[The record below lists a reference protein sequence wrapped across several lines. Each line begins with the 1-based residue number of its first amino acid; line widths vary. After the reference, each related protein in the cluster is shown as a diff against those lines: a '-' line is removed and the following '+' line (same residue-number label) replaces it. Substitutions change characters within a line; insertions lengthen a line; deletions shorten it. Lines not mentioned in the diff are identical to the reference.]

1 MNRNTFGRQNKLSFS
16 EGFITALSVGGFF
29 IILGLVFVLT
39 PGTWHAAD
47 TFFRDLKIVN
57 VSTNSNMASLNV
69 PAPANP
75 AMHADFYSAIF
86 NFCVGIGILQIAV
99 LALRLI
105 FRSHIRRISN
115 SVGDLIFWFGAAF
128 SVNTFLLAGT
138 LKGFW
143 QFWAALLMILG
154 VSIIVRG
161 IIYLVAWRAR
171 QTNL

>member
-1 MNRNTFGRQNKLSFS
+1 MNRNTFGRQNTFFFS
-16 EGFITALSVGGFF
+16 EGLITALSVGGFF

-47 TFFRDLKIVN
+47 AFFRDLKIVN
-57 VSTNSNMASLNV
+57 VSADSHIANLNV

-75 AMHADFYSAIF
+75 AMHADFYSAVF
-86 NFCVGIGILQIAV
+86 NFCVGIGILQLAV
-99 LALRLI
+99 LALRVI
-105 FRSHIRRISN
+105 FRSSARRISN

-143 QFWAALLMILG
+143 QFWAALLMIIGISL
-154 VSIIVRG
+154 IVRG
-161 IIYLVAWRAR
+161 IIYLVTWRIR
-171 QTNL
+171 R

>member
-1 MNRNTFGRQNKLSFS
+1 MNRNTFRQNKFSFS
-16 EGFITALSVGGFF
+16 EGFITALSIGGFF

-57 VSTNSNMASLNV
+57 VSANGNIANLNV

-75 AMHADFYSAIF
+75 EMHADFYSAIF
-86 NFCVGIGILQIAV
+86 NFCVGIGILQIV
-99 LALRLI
+99 VFVLRLI
-105 FRSHIRRISN
+105 VRSPIRKISN

-128 SVNTFLLAGT
+128 SVNAFLLAGT

-143 QFWAALLMILG
+143 QFWAALLMIIGISL
-154 VSIIVRG
+154 IIRG
-161 IIYLVAWRAR
+161 IIYLAMWRTR
-171 QTNL
+171 RTKM

>member
-1 MNRNTFGRQNKLSFS
+1 LFTK
-16 EGFITALSVGGFF
+16 GFIRALSVGGFF

-47 TFFRDLKIVN
+47 TFFRDLRVVN
-57 VSTNSNMASLNV
+57 VSTDSHIANLKV

-75 AMHADFYSAIF
+75 QMHADFYSAVF

-105 FRSHIRRISN
+105 FSSSVKRISN

-128 SVNTFLLAGT
+128 SANAFLLAGT

-143 QFWAALLMILG
+143 QFWAALLMIIGISL
-154 VSIIVRG
+154 IVRG
-161 IIYLVAWRAR
+161 IFYLATWRNR
-171 QTNL
+171 DMKI